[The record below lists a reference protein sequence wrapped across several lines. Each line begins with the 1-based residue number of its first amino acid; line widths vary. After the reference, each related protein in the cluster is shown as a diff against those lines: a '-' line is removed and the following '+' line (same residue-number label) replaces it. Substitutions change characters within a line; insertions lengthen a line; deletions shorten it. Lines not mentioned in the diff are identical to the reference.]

1 MATLYRVP
9 LDVDPQ
15 EVKAFDMVEAIERH
29 DIKIDNPEEDEFFV
43 TGTQDVLTSFF
54 RQLNGPGQS
63 FPITEFVEFIQDY
76 KLEV

>member
-9 LDVDPQ
+9 LDIDPQ
-15 EVKAFDMVEAIERH
+15 EVKAFELVEIIERH
-29 DIKIDNPEEDEFFV
+29 DIKIDNKTEDEFFV

-54 RQLNGPGQS
+54 KQLNGPGQS

-76 KLEV
+76 KLES